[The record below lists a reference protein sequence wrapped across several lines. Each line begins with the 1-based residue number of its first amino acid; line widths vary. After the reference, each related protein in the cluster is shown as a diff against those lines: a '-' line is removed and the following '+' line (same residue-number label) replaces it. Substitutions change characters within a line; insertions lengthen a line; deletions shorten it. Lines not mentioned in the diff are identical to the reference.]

1 MEIKKYTFQTIVA
14 PPAVRAEFTGLR
26 DDLKTSDKTLMQAFW
41 NLGIDAFEALKNEVA
56 NLEAMALQL
65 RNENREMKA
74 AAKLKSKTPEVE
86 VVPAVE
92 VVTKVRKK
100 KAAAKDTSKFEV
112 VYDASIEG
120 DA

>member
-14 PPAVRAEFTGLR
+14 PPAVRAEFTDLR
-26 DDLKTSDKTLMQAFW
+26 DELRTSDKTLMQAFW
-41 NLGIDAFEALKNEVA
+41 NLGIDVLDSLKNEVA

-65 RNENREMKA
+65 RQENREM
-74 AAKLKSKTPEVE
+74 
-86 VVPAVE
+86 
-92 VVTKVRKK
+92 

-112 VYDASIEG
+112 VYDASVEG